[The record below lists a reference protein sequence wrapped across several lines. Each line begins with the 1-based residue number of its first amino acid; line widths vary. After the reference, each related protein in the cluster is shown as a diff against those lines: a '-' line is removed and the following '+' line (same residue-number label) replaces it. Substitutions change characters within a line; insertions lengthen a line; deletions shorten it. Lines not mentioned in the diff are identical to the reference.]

1 MHLGLGCVVAHGVR
15 QLGIRVFL
23 YLMIAF
29 GLSVRLFIE
38 PPLKVFVVYGSCFL
52 SQPNAVGIVGE

>member
-1 MHLGLGCVVAHGVR
+1 MVHRHLGLGCVAAHGVR

-29 GLSVRLFIE
+29 GLSVRLFMKL
-38 PPLKVFVVYGSCFL
+38 LKGNWV
-52 SQPNAVGIVGE
+52 P